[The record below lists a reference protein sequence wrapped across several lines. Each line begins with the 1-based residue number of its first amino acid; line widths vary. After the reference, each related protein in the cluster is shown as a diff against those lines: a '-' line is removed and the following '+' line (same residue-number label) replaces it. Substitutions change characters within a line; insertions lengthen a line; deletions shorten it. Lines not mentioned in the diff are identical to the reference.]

1 VEKVFITIYII
12 MKTFHEWLVEA
23 ASPAPAPAAPTAA
36 PSGGGGSPGGGLTGT
51 GTPFKYT
58 PSNSRRNEYRV
69 VNPQW
74 YKIDNTNKYQK
85 GCSGTS
91 CTKSVT
97 G

>member
-1 VEKVFITIYII
+1 
-12 MKTFHEWLVEA
+12 MKTFQEWLVEA
-23 ASPAPAPAAPTAA
+23 AAAPPPAAAPTAA

>member
-1 VEKVFITIYII
+1 

-23 ASPAPAPAAPTAA
+23 AAPTAA

-91 CTKSVT
+91 CTKSLT